1 MAMTLMEKFFAADW
15 VSLKICG
22 ITRAEDARGLVEC
35 GVEALGV
42 NFWPLSKRFISP
54 DDAAPWLHEVKGQI
68 VRVGVFVN
76 AQNDFIEELMRQDLI
91 DVVQLHGDE
100 SSEQMAALQARGI
113 PCIRAYG
120 VKSVEDLEGLAAFAN
135 ADALLLDTAAPGV
148 YGGTG
153 EVFDWEL
160 VQQVRAAFPGKPLFL
175 AGGITPQNAES
186 AVRQVRPAA
195 LDVASGAEIS
205 PGVKDFV
212 KVHEIQAAMGRGSAS
227 F

>member
-1 MAMTLMEKFFAADW
+1 
-15 VSLKICG
+15 
-22 ITRAEDARGLVEC
+22 
-35 GVEALGV
+35 
-42 NFWPLSKRFISP
+42 
-54 DDAAPWLHEVKGQI
+54 
-68 VRVGVFVN
+68 
-76 AQNDFIEELMRQDLI
+76 
-91 DVVQLHGDE
+91 
-100 SSEQMAALQARGI
+100 
-113 PCIRAYG
+113 

-205 PGVKDFV
+205 PGMKDFA
-212 KVHEIQAAMGRGSAS
+212 KVHEIQAAMERGSAS

>member
-113 PCIRAYG
+113 PC
-120 VKSVEDLEGLAAFAN
+120 
-135 ADALLLDTAAPGV
+135 
-148 YGGTG
+148 
-153 EVFDWEL
+153 
-160 VQQVRAAFPGKPLFL
+160 VRA
-175 AGGITPQNAES
+175 
-186 AVRQVRPAA
+186 
-195 LDVASGAEIS
+195 
-205 PGVKDFV
+205 
-212 KVHEIQAAMGRGSAS
+212 
-227 F
+227 

>member
-1 MAMTLMEKFFAADW
+1 MSLLERFFAADE

-22 ITRAEDARGLVEC
+22 ITRAEDARGLVAC
-35 GVEALGV
+35 GVTALGV

-54 DDAAPWLHEVKGQI
+54 DDAAPWLHEVNGSI

-76 AQNDFIEELMRQDLI
+76 AKNDFIEELVRQDLI

-100 SSEQMAALQARGI
+100 SAVQMEALQARGI
-113 PCIRAYG
+113 PCVRAYG
-120 VKSVEDLEGLAAFAN
+120 VKCAADLVGLAEFAN

-153 EVFDWEL
+153 EVFDWSL
-160 VQQVRAAFPGKPLFL
+160 VQQVREAFPGKPLFL

-186 AVRQVRPAA
+186 AVRQVLPAA

-212 KVHEIQAAMGRGSAS
+212 KVHEIQAAVGKGILS
-227 F
+227 FQ

>member
-1 MAMTLMEKFFAADW
+1 MSLMEEFFAADV

-22 ITRAEDARGLVEC
+22 VTTAADARRLVEC
-35 GVEALGV
+35 GVTALGV

-54 DDAAPWLHEVKGQI
+54 DDAAAWLHEVKGQI

-76 AQNDFIEELMRQDLI
+76 AQNDFIEELVRQDLI

-100 SSEQMAALQARGI
+100 SAAQMQALQARGI
-113 PCIRAYG
+113 PCVRAYG
-120 VKSVEDLEGLAAFAN
+120 VKSSEDLLGLAEFAQ

-153 EVFDWEL
+153 EVFDWSL
-160 VQQVRAAFPGKPLFL
+160 VQQVREAFPQMPIFL
-175 AGGITPQNAES
+175 AGGITPLNAEE
-186 AVRQVRPAA
+186 AARVVRPAA

-205 PGVKDFV
+205 PGVKDFQ
-212 KVHEIQAAMGRGSAS
+212 KVVDLQRCVSGAR
-227 F
+227 